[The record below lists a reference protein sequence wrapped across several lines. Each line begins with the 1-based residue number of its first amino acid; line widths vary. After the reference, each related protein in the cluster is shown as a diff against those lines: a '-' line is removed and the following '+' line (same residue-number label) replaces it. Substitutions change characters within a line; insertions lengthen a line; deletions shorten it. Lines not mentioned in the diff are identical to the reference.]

1 MDLLFLF
8 ISFFHL
14 LLGLMYYK
22 YNIYINIFKDTLRVN
37 LQNIIS
43 TFYFIGHILIFIS
56 YLLRVDIIYLHSFIV
71 SILGFIGH
79 SFLFIFMVIILYKFK
94 KNKYNILLGK
104 SLLNYLFIIG
114 QFGMLI
120 IYLFE
125 YIYVDYI
132 PYNYNIFYYVIFI
145 LLFFYYLL
153 VMIKNYNKK
162 NIMCLPLSGLVIVYI
177 LLIYKRYND
186 IKDKIVNVI

>member
-1 MDLLFLF
+1 
-8 ISFFHL
+8 
-14 LLGLMYYK
+14 MYYK
-22 YNIYINIFKDTLRVN
+22 YNIYINIFKDTLRIN
-37 LQNIIS
+37 LQNILS

-56 YLLRVDIIYLHSFIV
+56 YLLRVNTIYLHSFIV
-71 SILGFIGH
+71 SFLAFIGH
-79 SFLFIFMVIILYKFK
+79 SFLFIFIIILLYKFK
-94 KNKYNILLGK
+94 KKYNIFINKFLLD
-104 SLLNYLFIIG
+104 YLFIIG

-132 PYNYNIFYYVIFI
+132 LYNYNIFYYVIFI

-153 VMIKNYNKK
+153 LTIKNFKKK
-162 NIMCLPLSGLVIVYI
+162 NIMCLPLTGLVIVYI

-186 IKDKIVNVI
+186 IKNKIINVTT